1 MTKLRNHGGVDMLF
15 RMLLCF
21 IFILCNVLTVFSSEI
36 CLPDYMIGQLT
47 YKDSSCRD
55 NIIVRRDSEYFLPPS
70 GQCLMYNDTVTVK
83 GSCVVKIV
91 SKSKSVYIGRQ
102 DTPNEWKAPEKKIVH
117 TALHEDNAFLRIVSK
132 LFETQAISK
141 LVVSQG
147 GADESAEMNSNSAA
161 LAALANLPVG
171 KQKIGTDLKELLVA
185 WKDGSGIGFA
195 EASLSRGG
203 AVVPGSAS
211 RVCWKAWTTIPL
223 PAGLAPGEQLV
234 LKVVDAQGNQL
245 QWNVEVCAAN
255 ALPPI
260 PAAASSSAMAG
271 LWRLLR
277 APAEY
282 RMDALSRL
290 SGDSSDVV
298 TARGIFN
305 AVLADTPIGEGR

>member
-1 MTKLRNHGGVDMLF
+1 MLF
-15 RMLLCF
+15 RILLCWTF
-21 IFILCNVLTVFSSEI
+21 LLCNTLTVFSSEI

-47 YKDSSCRD
+47 YNTSFCSD
-55 NIIVRRDSEYFLPPS
+55 NIIVMRDSEYFFPPS

-83 GSCVVKIV
+83 GGCVVKIV
-91 SKSKSVYIGRQ
+91 SKSKSIYIGRQ
-102 DTPNEWKAPEKKIVH
+102 DTPNEWKAPGKKIVH
-117 TALHEDNAFLRIVSK
+117 TALHEDNVFLHIVSK
-132 LFETQAISK
+132 LFKTQVISK
-141 LVVSQG
+141 RIVSQG
-147 GADESAEMNSNSAA
+147 VSDESAEMNSNSTA
-161 LAALANLPVG
+161 LTALANLPVG
-171 KQKIGTDLKELLVA
+171 KQKIGSDLKDLLVA
-185 WKDGSGIGFA
+185 WKDGSGIGFV
-195 EASLSRGG
+195 EATLSQWG
-203 AVVPGSAS
+203 AVMPGSAS

-255 ALPPI
+255 TLPLI
-260 PAAASSSAMAG
+260 PAAASSNAMAG

-290 SGDSSDVV
+290 NGDSSDIV

-305 AVLADTPIGEGR
+305 AVLADTPIGEGK

>member
-1 MTKLRNHGGVDMLF
+1 MMF
-15 RMLLCF
+15 RMFLCCIIVF
-21 IFILCNVLTVFSSEI
+21 CNVMTVFASEV

-47 YKDSSCRD
+47 YKNSSCRD
-55 NIIVRRDSEYFLPPS
+55 NIIVRRDSEYFSPPS

-83 GSCVVKIV
+83 DSCVVRIV
-91 SKSKSVYIGRQ
+91 TRSKSVYIGRQ

-117 TALHEDNAFLRIVSK
+117 TALHEDNAFLRIISK

-141 LVVSQG
+141 VVVSQG
-147 GADESAEMNSNSAA
+147 GADESAEMNSNSAP

-171 KQKIGTDLKELLVA
+171 RQKIGTDLKELLVA

-203 AVVPGSAS
+203 AAVPGSAS

-223 PAGLAPGEQLV
+223 PAALAPGEQFV
-234 LKVVDAQGNQL
+234 LKVVDAQGNKL
-245 QWNVEVCAAN
+245 EWNVEVCAVN
-255 ALPPI
+255 TLPLI
-260 PAAASSSAMAG
+260 PSAASSNAMAG
-271 LWRLLR
+271 LWRLFR

-290 SGDSSDVV
+290 NGDSSDIV

-305 AVLADTPIGEGR
+305 AVLADTHIGEGK